1 MASHEEEVKRT
12 RIIPDINALAA
23 MPFEK
28 IPKDEFARLKW
39 VGFYKQ
45 RQAPYFMVR
54 VKISGGLISL
64 DQLAAVSR
72 MALTLGNGIDHLT
85 TRQDIELHNV
95 LISTAPD
102 LLAQL
107 KAVGLT
113 TRGACG
119 DTVRNIV
126 GVPCAGVCQH
136 EVYNVEPLRKHLYD
150 HFITDDTVLNLP
162 RKFKIALSGC
172 LRHQGQYSIN
182 DIGLFPSKNAARVA
196 AEGPGFE
203 FWVGGGLGAQPLLAQ
218 KLLDYIPAAEV
229 PAACAATVETY
240 RLYGNRDSR
249 TTARL
254 KFVLKKWG
262 LEKYK
267 QVWQEHFQEALEKL
281 GRVQFDL
288 KPQATEVWQA
298 NVPAPFYKQKK
309 TGQYGVEV
317 MVPLGDPRAED
328 VLSLVNFCRKHNAQ
342 VRITQTQN
350 FHIQN
355 LSEAAAK
362 EVKPLVEYY
371 GWTLQDTDRAPNVVA
386 CVGMDECVK
395 AVFYT
400 KQPAKVVTQ
409 KIYSD
414 VRGVPKGLTIHFS
427 GCPNNCG
434 QNSSA
439 AIGFMGAT
447 RPGGWQKIGVF
458 SLYLGGTLEGSGHVG
473 KMVAAGINPDSL
485 PRVIDGLVNAYYE
498 DRKIDAAS
506 EKSSGE
512 DFSVWARTLPKERL
526 VKVLK
531 DADSGAVG
539 TGNATAAAP
548 AAAGN

>member
-1 MASHEEEVKRT
+1 MASHEEEVKRV
-12 RIIPDINALAA
+12 RIIPDIDALAA
-23 MPFEK
+23 MGFEK
-28 IPKDEFARLKW
+28 ITKDDFARLKW

-45 RQAPYFMVR
+45 RQVPYFMVR
-54 VKISGGLISL
+54 IKISCGLISL
-64 DQLAAVSR
+64 DQLDLVSR
-72 MALTLGNGIDHLT
+72 LALTYGNGIDHLT

-95 LISTAPD
+95 LINTAPEM
-102 LLAQL
+102 LRQL
-107 KAVGLT
+107 KSVGLT

-119 DTVRNIV
+119 DTVRNII

-136 EVYNVEPLRKHLYD
+136 EIYNVEPLRKHLYD
-150 HFITDDTVLNLP
+150 YFINDDTVLNLP

-172 LRHQGQYSIN
+172 LRHAGQYSIN
-182 DIGLFPSKNAARVA
+182 DIGMFPSKNAARVA

-218 KLLDYIPAAEV
+218 KIADYIPASEI
-229 PAACAATVETY
+229 PAACAATVETH

-267 QVWQEHFQEALEKL
+267 QVWQEHFKEFLERL

-288 KPQATEVWQA
+288 KPQPTEVWSG
-298 NVPAPFYKQKK
+298 NVAAPYYKQKK
-309 TGQYGVEV
+309 SGHYGVEV

-328 VLSLVNFCRKHNAQ
+328 VLSLVNFCRKHKAQ
-342 VRITQTQN
+342 VRITQGQN
-350 FHIQN
+350 FHVQN
-355 LSEAAAK
+355 LTETAAA
-362 EVKPLVEYY
+362 ELKPLIEYY
-371 GWTLQDTDRAPNVVA
+371 GWNLQDCERSPNVVA

-409 KIYSD
+409 KLYSD
-414 VRGVPKGLTIHFS
+414 VRGVPKGLTVHFS

-458 SLYLGGTLEGSGHVG
+458 SLYLGGSLEGAGAVG

-485 PRVIDGLVNAYYE
+485 PRVIDGLVNAYHA
-498 DRKIDAAS
+498 DRKIGSDS
-506 EKSSGE
+506 EQSSGE
-512 DFSVWARTLPKERL
+512 DFSAWARTLPKDRL

-539 TGNATAAAP
+539 TQGSSNAQ
-548 AAAGN
+548 AAAGS